1 MLSDNKAHMLSV
13 AFFYCYAACRHAKG
27 RYAEGRCAEGR
38 GSLAR
43 QGC

>member
-1 MLSDNKAHMLSV
+1 MALMLSV
-13 AFFYCYAACRHAKG
+13 SFFYCYAACRHAEG
-27 RYAEGRCAEGR
+27 RYAECRCAECR